1 MTMELMEMVEG
12 IDDWSVLG
20 DRRKP
25 ANYER
30 KLKEAV
36 DLLSN
41 ARGLAP
47 HRAKFLLQ
55 EAIVTT
61 DFAVYFGDVLERK
74 LVSAYKAI
82 DPLWKPY
89 FKARPTVPDFR
100 KAFDFATYGGD
111 NVLPEVD
118 EKGEYRATQKRQ
130 VNYEI
135 EVKKRGQQ
143 FDISWETL
151 VNDDLNALK
160 GTPDDYAR
168 AAANT
173 EHSLAINEYAGDIG
187 AHVEG
192 VGGFLYQ
199 NLINSVAGPLTIAT
213 LETALE
219 MMAALTSLSGM
230 PIKNMMKFLVV
241 PPALEMTARQIL
253 TSTQKMWTDDAGGV
267 FRASPTANVVS
278 QMGLTLIVEPWL
290 QSINAGGNGLT
301 GWYLF
306 ADPSDIATLG
316 YAHLEGHTSPEI
328 CMKASDKVAIGGGP
342 ISPFDGDF
350 ATDNV
355 FYRVRHIFGVASLD
369 WRGTFHGF

>member
-1 MTMELMEMVEG
+1 MPDELMTLVEG
-12 IDDWSVLG
+12 IDGWSVLS
-20 DRRKP
+20 DQPKAP
-25 ANYER
+25 DYER
-30 KLKEAV
+30 RLKECV

-41 ARGLAP
+41 ARGLAA
-47 HRAKFLLQ
+47 HRAKFFLQ

-61 DFAVYFGDVLERK
+61 DFATYFGDVLDRK

-89 FKARPTVPDFR
+89 FKSRPTVPDFR

-111 NVLPEVD
+111 NVLPVVN
-118 EKGEYRATQKRQ
+118 EKGEYRASKKQQ

-135 EVKKRGQQ
+135 EVLKRGQQ

-192 VGGFLYQ
+192 VGGALYQ

-230 PIKNMMKFLVV
+230 PLKNPMKYLVV
-241 PPALEMTARQIL
+241 PPALEMTAKQII
-253 TSTQKMWTDDAGGV
+253 TSTHKMWTDDAGGV

-278 QMGLTLIVEPWL
+278 GMGLTLIVEPWL
-290 QSINAGGNGLT
+290 QSINANGAGLT

-306 ADPSDIATLG
+306 ADPNDIATLG
-316 YAHLEGHTSPEI
+316 YAHLAGHENPEI
-328 CMKASDKVAIGGGP
+328 CMKASDKVNIGGGP
-342 ISPFDGDF
+342 ISPFEGDF